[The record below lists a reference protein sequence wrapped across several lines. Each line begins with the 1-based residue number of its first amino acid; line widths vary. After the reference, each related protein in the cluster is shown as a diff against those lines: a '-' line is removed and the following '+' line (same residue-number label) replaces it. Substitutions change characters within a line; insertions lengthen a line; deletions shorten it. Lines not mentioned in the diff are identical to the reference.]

1 VQLDLSASVGGC
13 LRGTARIG
21 PNTEGNPAIRHSVS
35 QPGRSFRARLTAGR
49 PDINNFYI
57 DLYKIK
63 VIVKVNLKDLHP
75 WIERLDDEDKAFLKR
90 FALASGSLKAVAA
103 EYGISYPTVR
113 LRLDRLIEKIRIYDD
128 REIHSDFERAL
139 RARYAEGKI
148 DMSTLKELLAAHHRE
163 LGR

>member
-1 VQLDLSASVGGC
+1 MD
-13 LRGTARIG
+13 
-21 PNTEGNPAIRHSVS
+21 
-35 QPGRSFRARLTAGR
+35 
-49 PDINNFYI
+49 
-57 DLYKIK
+57 
-63 VIVKVNLKDLHP
+63 VIVKLDLKDLHP

-128 REIHSDFERAL
+128 REIRSDFERAL

-148 DMSTLKELLAAHHRE
+148 DMSTLKELLAAHQRE